1 LTDGI
6 TEAAAVDDAVF
17 GTEGALDFIRSR
29 QQSNAGELAEAVC
42 RAARTFA
49 GGGPQMDDMLSVVC
63 KVE

>member
-6 TEAAAVDDAVF
+6 TESEDVNGAVF
-17 GTEGALDFIRSR
+17 GTEGALDFIRCQ
-29 QQSNAGELAEAVC
+29 QQSTPGELVQGLY

-49 GGGPQMDDMLSVVC
+49 GGAPQLDDITSVIC